1 MPISDVHFSFPK
13 IVSKLIVHYPSI
25 GHSYTATAQKTI
37 QLKISHDLPGTVA
50 LKVITGI
57 VRNFEAESEA
67 MDLLDKIRKLSDQH
81 SGKVVEFRRHIHANP
96 ELSYQEFNTVK
107 FVADTLRSFGLSPT
121 EGLATTGLIVD
132 ITGRNPEKKMIALR
146 ADMDA
151 LPIVEANDVPY
162 KSKNPG
168 VMHACGHDVHT
179 SSLLGT
185 ARILNEVKD
194 QFEGTIRLIFQ
205 PGEEK
210 NPGGAS
216 YMIRDGALENP
227 RPSGIIGQHVFP
239 LLPTGKIGF
248 KEGMYMASADEIYL
262 KVIGKGGHG
271 AAPDLA
277 VDPIVIAS
285 HIIIALQQII
295 SRNANPRQPT
305 VLTFGNITGF
315 GATNIIP
322 NEVNIAGTF
331 RAMNEVWRESALT
344 KIKKMAESI
353 AEGMGGTCEVNISR
367 GYPYLENNPEL
378 TRRIRSAAEAYVGKE
393 NVVDIDITLGAED
406 FAYYSQVVP
415 ASFYRLGT
423 RNDAKGLSSYVH
435 TPTFD
440 IDEDALKIAP
450 GLMAWMAI
458 NELTS

>member
-1 MPISDVHFSFPK
+1 MELLEK
-13 IVSKLIVHYPSI
+13 IK
-25 GHSYTATAQKTI
+25 
-37 QLKISHDLPGTVA
+37 A
-50 LKVITGI
+50 LSVQYSESVI
-57 VRNFEAESEA
+57 
-67 MDLLDKIRKLSDQH
+67 DY
-81 SGKVVEFRRHIHANP
+81 RRHMHAHP
-96 ELSYQEFNTVK
+96 ELSYQEFETVK
-107 FVADTLRSFGLSPT
+107 YVASQLRSFGIVPI
-121 EGLATTGLIVD
+121 EMATTGLVAD
-132 ITGRNPEKKMIALR
+132 IKGKNPDKKTVALR

-151 LPIVEANDVPY
+151 LPIIEANNVPY
-162 KSKNPG
+162 KSQNHG

-185 ARILNEVKD
+185 ARILNELRD
-194 QFEGTIRLIFQ
+194 RFEGTVRLIFQ

-216 YMIRDGALENP
+216 YMIRDGALKNP
-227 RPSGIIGQHVFP
+227 QPTGIIGQHVFP
-239 LLPTGKIGF
+239 LLPAGKIGF

-295 SRNANPRQPT
+295 SRNASPKQPT

-331 RAMNEVWRESALT
+331 RAMNEEWRESGLQ
-344 KIKKMAESI
+344 KIKKMAESV
-353 AEGMGGTCEVNISR
+353 AEGMGGRCEVDISR
-367 GYPYLENNPEL
+367 GYPYLENNPPL
-378 TRRIRSAAEAYVGKE
+378 TRRIRQAAEAYVGKE

-406 FAYYSQVVP
+406 FAYYSQVIP
-415 ASFYRLGT
+415 AAFYRLGT
-423 RNDAKGLSSYVH
+423 RNDAKGITSYVH

-440 IDEDALKIAP
+440 IDEDALKIGP
-450 GLMAWMAI
+450 GLMAWMAVT
-458 NELTS
+458 ELSGD